1 MLAVAD
7 RVLSGL
13 DQGGKTSLAVR
24 QWQRHQIATV
34 EVQQV
39 EDEIDKVGAALSFRG
54 VLDQRKRGDAIRPH
68 PAELAVEIGLPGR
81 ERAQRRGD
89 RRIFAGPVEP
99 GAGQQ
104 VDIATIEPGVH
115 AIAVVLELVR
125 PRIAVRSFRDQPR
138 ELRIDPRGKL

>member
-54 VLDQRKRGDAIRPH
+54 VLYQRERRDAVRPH
-68 PAELAVEIGLPGR
+68 DAELAIEIGLPDR
-81 ERAQRRGD
+81 QRAQRRGD
-89 RRIFAGPVEP
+89 RRVFGGPVEP

-125 PRIAVRSFRDQPR
+125 PLIAVRSFRDQPR
-138 ELRIDPRGKL
+138 ELRLDPRGKL